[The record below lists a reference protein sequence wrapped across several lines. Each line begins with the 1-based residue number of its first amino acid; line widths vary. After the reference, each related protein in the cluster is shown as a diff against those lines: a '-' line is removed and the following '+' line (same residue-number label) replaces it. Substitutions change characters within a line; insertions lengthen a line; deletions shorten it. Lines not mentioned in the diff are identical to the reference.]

1 MIVSEKKKRMTLS
14 ISCISRETII
24 RFSSSGQSNACDT
37 EVPPPKGIIT
47 TFNESKQKKKEI
59 VK

>member
-1 MIVSEKKKRMTLS
+1 MRVSQEKKMTLS

-47 TFNESKQKKKEI
+47 TFDEFKQRKEI
-59 VK
+59 VT